1 MLLLI
6 EGYWA
11 ALHDDLA
18 GYRSATEA
26 AIALAEAD
34 GRPFPRAVARTLAA
48 VAAAPYLYDPAYVH
62 EYASAAL
69 DLDNRFGYAWLGAVA
84 EATDAY
90 ATGLLRGTPAD
101 AVETLTTM
109 LESVEAA
116 GRRGNVGVL
125 LLMLADL
132 YAADGRDDDARTAL
146 HRAREEPGPYQG
158 LVIDVIDRKLSHL
171 AR

>member
-1 MLLLI
+1 
-6 EGYWA
+6 
-11 ALHDDLA
+11 
-18 GYRSATEA
+18 
-26 AIALAEAD
+26 
-34 GRPFPRAVARTLAA
+34 
-48 VAAAPYLYDPAYVH
+48 
-62 EYASAAL
+62 
-69 DLDNRFGYAWLGAVA
+69 
-84 EATDAY
+84 
-90 ATGLLRGTPAD
+90 
-101 AVETLTTM
+101 M

-132 YAADGRDDDARTAL
+132 YAADGRDDDARKAL